1 MGRTATKAA
10 QPVQDV
16 VLEQSAVTRIEQA
29 QDANALVLMETS
41 ANAKAMAAQMG
52 YEGPLTVGALEDEIR
67 FYQRRTVEAIL
78 ETGKRLLV
86 LRELT
91 GHGNSSQI
99 GTNEDFSTRVE
110 LLGFSR
116 RSAYRFMQAA
126 AKISTRANLALL
138 STQVKNVSAFLE
150 LVTHDDDALE
160 SLKDM
165 DDIDRM
171 SASQLRSTLRQAKE
185 DNKFLAE
192 KRDKESQRADKA
204 EKALKSGGPELAPIA
219 ERLQEFNEAVNATQ
233 DSACAALIDLD
244 RQAKELEKWWLDE
257 VTQQPSYVPG
267 EATPMPA
274 EVVALA
280 QKIHDNV
287 ERIAATVGGLQRLI
301 WETYGHEIEAARTY
315 VMQPGAIAGQPLAQ
329 AE

>member
-52 YEGPLTVGALEDEIR
+52 YEGTLSVGALEDEIR

-86 LRELT
+86 LKELT
-91 GHGNSSQI
+91 PHG
-99 GTNEDFSTRVE
+99 EFAHRVG
-110 LLGFSR
+110 LLGFSDR
-116 RSAYRFMQAA
+116 TARRFMQAA
-126 AKISTRANLALL
+126 AKTAKSANLAVL
-138 STQVKNVSAFLE
+138 STQVKSASVFLE

-185 DNKFLAE
+185 DNKFIAE

-204 EKALKSGGPELAPIA
+204 EKALKSGGPKLAPIA
-219 ERLQEFNEAVNATQ
+219 ERLQEFNDAVNVTQ
-233 DSACAALIDLD
+233 DAACAALIDLE

-257 VTQQPSYVPG
+257 VTQQPGYVPG

-287 ERIAATVGGLQRLI
+287 ERIAATVGGLQHLI

>member
-10 QPVQDV
+10 HPVQDV
-16 VLEQSAVTRIEQA
+16 VLDQGAVARIEQA
-29 QDANALVLMETS
+29 QDANALVLMEAS

-78 ETGKRLLV
+78 ETGKRLLM
-86 LRELT
+86 LREVLPP
-91 GHGNSSQI
+91 GNSQI
-99 GTNEDFSTRVE
+99 GKNGEFEARLE
-110 LLGFSR
+110 FLGFSK
-116 RSAYRFMQAA
+116 STAYRFMQAA
-126 AKISTRANLALL
+126 AKTAKSLNLSIL
-138 STQVKNVSAFLE
+138 STQVKSASAFLE
-150 LVTHDDDALE
+150 LITHDDDVLE

-185 DNKFLAE
+185 DNKFMAE

-204 EKALKSGGPELAPIA
+204 EKALKSGGPKLAPIS
-219 ERLQEFNEAVNATQ
+219 ERLQEFNEAVNTTQ
-233 DSACAALIDLD
+233 DAACAALIDLD

-257 VTQQPSYVPG
+257 VTQQPGYVPG

-274 EVVALA
+274 EVVAVA

-315 VMQPGAIAGQPLAQ
+315 VMQPGGIAGQPLAQ

>member
-16 VLEQSAVTRIEQA
+16 VLDQGAVARIEQA
-29 QDANALVLMETS
+29 QDANALALMETS
-41 ANAKAMAAQMG
+41 TNAKAMAAEMG
-52 YEGPLTVGALEDEIR
+52 YEGALSVGALEDEIR

-86 LRELT
+86 LKELT
-91 GHGNSSQI
+91 PHGEFTQ
-99 GTNEDFSTRVE
+99 RVE
-110 LLGFSR
+110 MLGFSGATAR
-116 RSAYRFMQAA
+116 RFMQAA
-126 AKISTRANLALL
+126 SKTAKSLNLSVL
-138 STQVKNVSAFLE
+138 STQVKSASAFLE
-150 LVTHDDDALE
+150 LVTHDDDTLE

-204 EKALKSGGPELAPIA
+204 EKVLKSGGPKLVPIA
-219 ERLQEFNEAVNATQ
+219 ERLQEFSGAVNATQ
-233 DSACAALIDLD
+233 DAACAALIDLD

-257 VTQQPSYVPG
+257 VTQQPGYVPG

-287 ERIAATVGGLQRLI
+287 ERIATTVGGLQHLI
-301 WETYGHEIEAARTY
+301 WETYGHEIQAARTY